1 MLYYDQLNII
11 AKHLHKTTSPTP
23 NPPED
28 TLPIP
33 DPPHSVDNSTVIRS
47 VQLSIIDQSDLGKSF
62 TLKELKKRP
71 DWNEW
76 RQARY
81 TMLNSYH
88 DQGMFGAP
96 MEAPQNVNI
105 HHMLWKYSIK
115 MDGVRKARMVC
126 DGSPRQGTITLGHT
140 FANSVDAAS
149 EHLFWAVVAE
159 KGLIAYGADVSNA
172 FAEAPPPIHPL
183 YMRIDDAYRDW
194 WEHHLGKPP
203 IPPHHTVVRVQ
214 NAIQGHPESSRLW
227 EKLIDHIL
235 TKIGF
240 LPTTHEP
247 CLYSGTINGHYTL
260 FLRQV
265 DDFAI
270 ATINEEEAHQIIMH
284 INRYLRLPI
293 HNLGIIKRYNGM
305 DVEQTRH
312 YIKLHQTK
320 YLTKMS
326 SSHPWIDANVTNTP
340 LPFASDPKSLN
351 QLLNRAVPTTISEQA
366 ALEQRMGIK
375 Y

>member
-1 MLYYDQLNII
+1 
-11 AKHLHKTTSPTP
+11 
-23 NPPED
+23 
-28 TLPIP
+28 
-33 DPPHSVDNSTVIRS
+33 
-47 VQLSIIDQSDLGKSF
+47 
-62 TLKELKKRP
+62 
-71 DWNEW
+71 
-76 RQARY
+76 
-81 TMLNSYH
+81 MLNSYH

-149 EHLFWAVVAE
+149 ERLFWAVVAE

-270 ATINEEEAHQIIMH
+270 ATINEEEANQIIMH

-293 HNLGIIKRYNGM
+293 HNLGIIK
-305 DVEQTRH
+305 
-312 YIKLHQTK
+312 
-320 YLTKMS
+320 
-326 SSHPWIDANVTNTP
+326 
-340 LPFASDPKSLN
+340 
-351 QLLNRAVPTTISEQA
+351 
-366 ALEQRMGIK
+366 
-375 Y
+375 